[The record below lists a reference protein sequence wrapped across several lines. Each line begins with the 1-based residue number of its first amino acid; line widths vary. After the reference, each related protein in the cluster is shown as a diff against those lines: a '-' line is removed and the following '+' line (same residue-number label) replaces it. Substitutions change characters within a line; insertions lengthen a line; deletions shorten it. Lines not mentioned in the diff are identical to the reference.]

1 MSRERERSIRS
12 AWHIKSRARKYQMI
26 KKANKQPGAGKNNF
40 EVFMWVVPMELRH
53 CSSQKQVK
61 TFFSARLMQSFWY
74 LLYQG

>member
-1 MSRERERSIRS
+1 
-12 AWHIKSRARKYQMI
+12 MI

-40 EVFMWVVPMELRH
+40 EVFMWVVPMELRY